1 MSEHYFSK
9 KPQSKSAP
17 KTWNSELRGSSFSF
31 TSDVG
36 VFSKQG
42 IDFGTRLL
50 IEHFKEPEIAGKLL
64 DLGCGYG
71 PIGIAIAHSY
81 PERHVVMVDVN
92 ERAVS
97 LAKENAQQNGVK
109 NVALVH
115 SDSFTDLDD
124 QFAAVITNP
133 PIRAGK
139 KVVYKMF
146 EESYSALLE
155 GGELWIVI
163 QRKQGAPSA
172 EKKLQQLF
180 GDVQIVTRKKGYFI
194 YKALKLDPTGVM

>member
-81 PERHVVMVDVN
+81 PERHVVMADVN

-194 YKALKLDPTGVM
+194 YKALKLDPVSVM